1 MRIPLAHEG
10 TSGAEMCVFPQ
21 SESHCGYSLT
31 GHRCEENVK
40 IRERKKKRVLTR
52 YTKMIPLHSIKA
64 QFWSNVELICS
75 IFLNIDF
82 SSDVKKAVTCERQQA
97 DRATEGP
104 MSWFSRAL
112 GLFRT
117 QSKESRPMNFISEMK
132 NEKKKQNRHHRVCR
146 HRARL
151 RVGRLIKEV
160 R

>member
-1 MRIPLAHEG
+1 MKVRQEQK
-10 TSGAEMCVFPQ
+10 CVSFPNL
-21 SESHCGYSLT
+21 SLT
-31 GHRCEENVK
+31 VDTLWLAITVRK
-40 IRERKKKRVLTR
+40 TLRSERKKKRVLTR

-64 QFWSNVELICS
+64 QFWSNVDLICS

-117 QSKESRPMNFISEMK
+117 QSKESGPMNFISEMK
-132 NEKKKQNRHHRVCR
+132 NEKKKQNRHHRVRR

-151 RVGRLIKEV
+151 GVGRLIKEV

>member
-1 MRIPLAHEG
+1 MKVRQEQK
-10 TSGAEMCVFPQ
+10 CVSFPNL
-21 SESHCGYSLT
+21 SLT
-31 GHRCEENVK
+31 VDTLWLAIAVRK
-40 IRERKKKRVLTR
+40 TLRSERKKKRVLTR

-75 IFLNIDF
+75 ICLNIDF

-132 NEKKKQNRHHRVCR
+132 NEKKSKTDITVYAAI
-146 HRARL
+146 ARDWGWAGWL
-151 RVGRLIKEV
+151 KRCDSR
-160 R
+160 RY